1 MTIRPLQV
9 SAALLLL
16 AAPLLQAQRA
26 PAFELGAFA
35 QYSKFDAFT
44 GLSNGVGFGA
54 RAGAYFLRNIALE
67 YEGDFTSTKSDRVGN
82 LTALNNRIDAVV
94 YFPIAGRLHFLAGG
108 GWTGTQYHGDTTGN
122 RYDSGGNAVAGLK
135 YCFSQDWAMRGDVN
149 ADFKD
154 PSDQTTSG
162 QRTTTYNFRIGI
174 SRFLGGPARNS
185 PCYEAPPPAPAPP
198 PPAPAPMSAPPPP
211 PVPAP
216 APTPA
221 PQPPEVV
228 QQPPPQPPPAPAR
241 RELLV
246 LHGAHFAFDKSSLT
260 PIAKDTLRSVVAL
273 LNAHPEANVEIQGY
287 TDSVGTARYNQALS
301 VRRAEAVKDYLVA
314 QGISAG
320 RITVRGFGE
329 SQPVGDNRT
338 SEGRAANR
346 RVVII
351 EVP

>member
-1 MTIRPLQV
+1 MKRRPLHL

-16 AAPLLQAQRA
+16 AAPVVQAQRA
-26 PAFELGAFA
+26 PAFEVGAFA
-35 QYSKFDAFT
+35 QYSKFDSFT

-54 RAGAYFLRNIALE
+54 RAGVYLLRNIALE

-82 LTALNNRIDAVV
+82 LTALNNRIDAIA
-94 YFPIAGRLHFLAGG
+94 YFPLGGRLHFLAGG
-108 GWTGTQYHGDTTGN
+108 GFTGTQYHGDTTGN

-135 YCFSQDWAMRGDVN
+135 YCVSQDWAVRGDVN
-149 ADFKD
+149 ADFKN
-154 PSDQTTSG
+154 PSDQTPSG

-174 SRFLGGPARNS
+174 SRFLGGPATNS
-185 PCYEAPPPAPAPP
+185 PCYEAPPPPPAPAPP
-198 PPAPAPMSAPPPP
+198 PPAPAPM
-211 PVPAP
+211 
-216 APTPA
+216 PTPA
-221 PQPPEVV
+221 PV
-228 QQPPPQPPPAPAR
+228 PPPAPKPAPKPPVPVQQPAPEPPPAPVK

-260 PIAKDTLRSVVAL
+260 PVAKDTLQRVVAI
-273 LNAHPEANVEIQGY
+273 LNVHADANVEIQGY
-287 TDSVGTARYNQALS
+287 TDNIGTAPYNQALS
-301 VRRAEAVKDYLVA
+301 VRRAEAVKEYLVSK
-314 QGISAG
+314 GISAD

-329 SQPVGDNRT
+329 TQPVADNHT